1 MDFPYK
7 DPAFD
12 DHDLDNVFEYEER
25 ESLVVWRT
33 DDEEEVIEQTV
44 RNDLDW
50 NKWSE
55 QEPFCA
61 IEERRRGLEVI
72 LAGRKVE
79 GKGHN
84 GSILEY
90 LPFSRL
96 SFERLAYT
104 LRIHGDIARVINRS
118 DSAMFSDINVEDQ
131 EVDEIY
137 YTCRTTSKWP
147 GDLAVASTFN
157 RNDGFTASIVF
168 GCDKSTRDS
177 IAARITNF
185 DGSCTHPLIVIAI
198 LVELERERHHELVKA
213 QVKNLL
219 FRVYDMSN
227 GTKISETSK
236 LAGQNIAIHSWV
248 EVSQL
253 RTILE
258 LWKTQLLKM
267 VTHIDD
273 LECRLQRFGSEPRGA
288 LSKEFIAK
296 SPKTLCEVDDTCDT
310 HNIDWQTQCSQT
322 GRRIKNRLLEI
333 VYEYDQNIKDCT
345 MVINGVTLAS
355 QLSWNQIG
363 YQDAQA
369 NLKIASDTRQDSGQM
384 RSIAILTMIFLPAT
398 FVSSLFSMSFFNWS
412 PEEGE
417 NILSP
422 YVWIYP
428 VITIG
433 VTAIVVVLWW
443 RFMRGRNNAIEKSPV

>member
-12 DHDLDNVFEYEER
+12 DHDLGNVFEYEER

-33 DDEEEVIEQTV
+33 DDDE
-44 RNDLDW
+44 
-50 NKWSE
+50 
-55 QEPFCA
+55 EPFCSV
-61 IEERRRGLEVI
+61 EERRRGLEVMK
-72 LAGRKVE
+72 AE

-96 SFERLAYT
+96 SFERLACI

-118 DSAMFSDINVEDQ
+118 DTAIFSDINVEDQ

-157 RNDGFTASIVF
+157 HNDGFTASVVF

-198 LVELERERHHELVKA
+198 VVELERERHHELVKA

-219 FRVYDMSN
+219 LRVYDMSN
-227 GTKISETSK
+227 ATKISKTSK

-253 RTILE
+253 RTTLE
-258 LWKTQLLKM
+258 LWKTQLLEM
-267 VTHIDD
+267 VTHIDE

-288 LSKEFIAK
+288 L
-296 SPKTLCEVDDTCDT
+296 
-310 HNIDWQTQCSQT
+310 NWQTQCSQT

-333 VYEYDQNIKDCT
+333 VYEYDENIKDCT
-345 MVINGVTLAS
+345 M
-355 QLSWNQIG
+355 SWNQIG

-369 NLKIASDTRQDSGQM
+369 NLKIALDTRKDSGQM

-398 FVSSLFSMSFFNWS
+398 FVSTTWDQSTRSGSLSILTWGKTDLLSWAD
-412 PEEGE
+412 EG
-417 NILSP
+417 S
-422 YVWIYP
+422 
-428 VITIG
+428 
-433 VTAIVVVLWW
+433 
-443 RFMRGRNNAIEKSPV
+443 